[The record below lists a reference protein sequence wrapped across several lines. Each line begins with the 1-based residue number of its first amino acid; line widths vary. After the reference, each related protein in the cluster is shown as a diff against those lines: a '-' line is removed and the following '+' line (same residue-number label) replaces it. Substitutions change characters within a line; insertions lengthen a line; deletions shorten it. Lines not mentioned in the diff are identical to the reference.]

1 MNTYLSLKVSTKCGY
16 NTVLQ
21 GNNNKVAALQTSST
35 SSKNCELNIV
45 AALNDDV
52 IVLRVGKQEGKHQR
66 KCRAK

>member
-1 MNTYLSLKVSTKCGY
+1 MNTYLSLKVSIKCSY

-21 GNNNKVAALQTSST
+21 GNNNEVTALQASST
-35 SSKNCELNIV
+35 SSKNCELNIF
-45 AALNDDV
+45 AV

>member
-1 MNTYLSLKVSTKCGY
+1 MNTYLSLKVSIICGC

-21 GNNNKVAALQTSST
+21 GNNNKVAALQASST

-52 IVLRVGKQEGKHQR
+52 IDLRVGKQEGKHQR

>member
-1 MNTYLSLKVSTKCGY
+1 MNTYLSLKVSIKCGY

-21 GNNNKVAALQTSST
+21 GNNNKVAALQASST

-45 AALNDDV
+45 ATLNDNV
-52 IVLRVGKQEGKHQR
+52 IDLRVGKQEGKHER